1 MLNKLLTKILIV
13 FFLLGITS
21 TVDAQTGRIK
31 KRKKK
36 KTTEIQKPKPKP
48 KPKKGA
54 ILAYEKVV
62 TKEMKTDEGLFKVHS
77 LDDTFLFEVPDS
89 LLNREMLMVTRIA
102 KTANGIGFGGGKTN
116 TQVLRW
122 QRKGKKILLR
132 VVSHNVVADTI
143 LPVHEAVVNSNF
155 EPVLFSFPIKAFN
168 KDTTAVVID
177 ATSLFSTDVKPLG
190 FPQFYRKRYGVTRID
205 KTRSY
210 IDRVSSYPENIEV
223 RHVKTYF
230 AGKPPSN
237 GSVGSISVEMSN
249 SMILLPKVP
258 MKRRYFDERVGW
270 FARGQVDYG
279 LDAQRSKTVTYLDR
293 WRLEVKEEDLAK
305 FKAGELV
312 EPKKQIVYYV
322 DRATPEVWRPY
333 IKQGIED
340 WQVAFEAAGFKN
352 AIIAK
357 DPPSKEED
365 PEWSPEDVRYS
376 VVRYLASPIPNANG
390 PHVSDPRSG
399 EILESDINWYH
410 NVMSLLRNWFFIQT
424 AAINPEAQTIEFK
437 DEVMGRLV
445 RFVSSHEV
453 GHTLGLPHNMG
464 SSSAYPVD
472 SLRSASFTKKFG
484 TAPSIMDYA
493 RFNYIAQPE
502 DKGVALMPDIG
513 PYDKH
518 AIEWGYRPILDKTA
532 VDEKETLN
540 KWILDR
546 ADNPIYRFGH
556 QQAGGVVDPSSQ
568 TEDLGDDAIK
578 ASAYGIKNLQR
589 ILPNIEKWT
598 TKDGEN
604 YDEMATMYSQVLSQ
618 FNRYMGHVTAN
629 IGGVYEYYKTSDQ
642 EGVVYTHV
650 TKSHQK
656 NALDFINKELFFTP
670 TWMIDKNI
678 HAKTQFSGAIE
689 KIGNIQ
695 TRTLH
700 NILDAGRMARMIENQ
715 TMNGAKAYSLVAMF
729 SDLRKG
735 VWSELYSGKRI
746 DTYRRNLQRAHIN
759 RLDYLLNTAKNQR
772 GLNRG
777 YLKQSSVNIGQ
788 SDIKAMVRGELNRIK
803 REIRA
808 AISKAPNTTSRYHLQ
823 DAIARIDMALDPK

>member
-1 MLNKLLTKILIV
+1 MLNKLLTKIFIV

-54 ILAYEKVV
+54 ILPYGKVV

-77 LDDTFLFEVPDS
+77 ADDTYLFEVPDT
-89 LLNREMLMVTRIA
+89 LINREMLMVTRIA

-190 FPQFYRKRYGVTRID
+190 FPQFYRSRYKISRMD

-279 LDAQRSKTVTYLDR
+279 LEDQRSKTVTYLDR
-293 WRLEVKEEDLAK
+293 WRLEVKDEDLDK

-322 DRATPEVWRPY
+322 DRATPEVWRQY

-365 PEWSPEDVRYS
+365 PDWSPEDVRYS

-437 DEVMGRLV
+437 DEVMGRLI

-464 SSSAYPVD
+464 SSAAYPVD

-532 VDEKETLN
+532 KGEKETLN

-546 ADNPIYRFGH
+546 ADNPMYRFGH

-604 YDEMATMYSQVLSQ
+604 YDEMATMYGQVLSQ

-629 IGGVYEYYKTSDQ
+629 IGGVYEYYKTSNQ
-642 EGVVYTHV
+642 EGAVYSHV
-650 TKSHQK
+650 AKSHQK
-656 NALDFINKELFFTP
+656 NALTVY
-670 TWMIDKNI
+670 
-678 HAKTQFSGAIE
+678 Q
-689 KIGNIQ
+689 
-695 TRTLH
+695 
-700 NILDAGRMARMIENQ
+700 
-715 TMNGAKAYSLVAMF
+715 
-729 SDLRKG
+729 
-735 VWSELYSGKRI
+735 
-746 DTYRRNLQRAHIN
+746 QRAFF
-759 RLDYLLNTAKNQR
+759 Y
-772 GLNRG
+772 
-777 YLKQSSVNIGQ
+777 
-788 SDIKAMVRGELNRIK
+788 
-803 REIRA
+803 
-808 AISKAPNTTSRYHLQ
+808 SKM
-823 DAIARIDMALDPK
+823 DD

>member
-36 KTTEIQKPKPKP
+36 KTTEIQKPKP

>member
-1 MLNKLLTKILIV
+1 MIQKILSRILV
-13 FFLLGITS
+13 VVVLFGLTLDIE
-21 TVDAQTGRIK
+21 AQ
-31 KRKKK
+31 RKKK
-36 KTTEIQKPKPKP
+36 KKRNKGETEQIVKPKPKP

-102 KTANGIGFGGGKTN
+102 KTANGIGFGGGKAN

-122 QRKGKKILLR
+122 ERKKKKILLR
-132 VVSHNVVADTI
+132 IVSHSVVADTI

-205 KTRSY
+205 KSRSY
-210 IDRVSSYPENIEV
+210 IDRVSSYPQNIET

-230 AGKPPSN
+230 ASKSPSN
-237 GSVGSISVEMSN
+237 GSVGSISIEMSN

-322 DRATPEVWRPY
+322 DRATPEVWREY

-410 NVMSLLRNWFFIQT
+410 NVMSLLRNWYFVQT

-532 VDEKETLN
+532 VDEKTTLN

-546 ADNPIYRFGH
+546 ADNLMYRFGH

-578 ASAYGIKNLQR
+578 AGSYGIKNLQR

-604 YDEMATMYSQVLSQ
+604 YDEMATMYGQVLSQ

-642 EGVVYTHV
+642 EGAIYTHV
-650 TKSHQK
+650 AKSHQK
-656 NALDFINKELFFTP
+656 NALNFINKELFSTP

-678 HAKTQFSGAIE
+678 YAKTQFSGAIE
-689 KIGNIQ
+689 KIGSVQ
-695 TRTLH
+695 TRTLY
-700 NILDAGRMARMIENQ
+700 NILDSGRMARMIENQ
-715 TMNGAKAYSLVAMF
+715 TMNGSKAYSLVAMF

-735 VWSELYSGKRI
+735 VWSELYTGKTI

-772 GLNRG
+772 GANRG
-777 YLKQSSVNIGQ
+777 YFKQSTVNIGQ

-808 AISKAPNTTSRYHLQ
+808 AVSKASNTTSRYHLQ
-823 DAIARIDMALDPK
+823 DAIARIDVALDPK